1 MKARYI
7 ESYKQGILEEKI
19 HLAFSRLENCTICPR
34 QCRVNRLKG
43 ETGFCRAGFL
53 PRVASFAPHFGE
65 EKPLVGRHGSGT
77 IFFSFCNLY
86 CLYCQNY
93 SISHGAEGQ
102 EISFETLARM
112 MLQLQLLGCH
122 NINLV
127 TPTHFVP
134 QILKALE
141 IAVKLGLSL
150 PLVYNT
156 GGYDSVDTLRLLEG
170 IVDIYMPDFK
180 YTSCQAAQK
189 YSQASDYP
197 ERARQAIKEMHRQV
211 GDLVINKEGIAEK
224 GLLVRHLILPEN
236 LAGSEKVMKF
246 LAQEISINTYINI
259 MDQYHPWG
267 DIPFDSPLQRRITS
281 QEFRQ
286 ALHLARKYGLT
297 RLDGL

>member
-1 MKARYI
+1 MKPSYI
-7 ESYKQGILEEKI
+7 ESNKQGILEERTQKA
-19 HLAFSRLENCTICPR
+19 LSLLENCTICPR
-34 QCRVNRLKG
+34 QCQVNRLKG

-53 PRVASFAPHFGE
+53 PRIASFGPHFGE
-65 EKPLVGRHGSGT
+65 EKPLVGRKGSGT

-86 CLYCQNY
+86 CQYCQNY
-93 SISHGAEGQ
+93 SISHGAEGNDVN
-102 EISFETLARM
+102 FETLARM
-112 MLQLQLLGCH
+112 MIELQLLGCH

-134 QILKALE
+134 QILKALL
-141 IAVKLGLSL
+141 IAVELGLSI

-180 YTSCQAAQK
+180 YSAGQVAQE
-189 YSQASDYP
+189 YSQAPDYP
-197 ERARQAIKEMHRQV
+197 DIARPAIKEMHRQV
-211 GDLVINKEGIAEK
+211 GDLVINKDGVAEK
-224 GLLVRHLILPEN
+224 GLLVRHLVLPEN
-236 LAGSEKVMKF
+236 LAGTEEVMMF

-267 DIPFDSPLQRRITS
+267 NIQFGSPLNRRITS
-281 QEFRQ
+281 EELQM
-286 ALHLARKYGLT
+286 ALRLAQKYGLN